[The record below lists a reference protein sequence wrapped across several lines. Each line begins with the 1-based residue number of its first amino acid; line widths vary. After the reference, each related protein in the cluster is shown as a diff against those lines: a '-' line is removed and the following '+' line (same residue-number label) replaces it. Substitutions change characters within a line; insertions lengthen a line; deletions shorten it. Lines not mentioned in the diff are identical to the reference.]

1 MSLWIRS
8 AVACAALGLATAPLT
23 LAAQTPAPVAQSIA
37 GAAGTLLDSQPLA
50 AEFGLEGAA
59 QAFAIRYTSTD
70 GVAGNGSVPV
80 TGALFIPKGAPPK
93 GGWPLIA
100 WAHGTVGI
108 GDDCAPSRN
117 ARSARDRTYLDHW
130 LGEGYAIVATDY
142 QGLGAP
148 GPHPYLNSR
157 AAAYSTL
164 DAIRAVQGDR
174 FGIADRV
181 LLVGQSQGAGAAFA
195 TAGYASDYAPGL
207 DIRGTVATGIPNLAA
222 VPAGA
227 AGDDEKVDRLI
238 AYLLY
243 IASAAHQIDPKYDP
257 ATVLTDR
264 AMPLFERAAD
274 TCVVDMF
281 GAVVEAGLTRGN
293 TFKTDFWRHYAP
305 MLTHAGYPTLNIR
318 TPVFIGTGAEDVDT
332 PASMQKALV
341 DAACAAGSTIEA
353 HVYPGLDHSGTVNR
367 SFADSRLFARRV
379 MSGEAV
385 ASTCAPAGKGG

>member
-1 MSLWIRS
+1 MSFWIRS
-8 AVACAALGLATAPLT
+8 ALACATLGFAAAPLS
-23 LAAQTPAPVAQSIA
+23 LAAQTGAPITQGVSGDA
-37 GAAGTLLDSQPLA
+37 GALLDSQPLA
-50 AEFGLEGAA
+50 AGFGLDGAA

-70 GVAGNGSVPV
+70 GVAGSGTVPV
-80 TGALFIPKGAPPK
+80 TGALFIPKGAAPK

-243 IASAAHQIDPKYDP
+243 IASAAQQIDPKYDP
-257 ATVLTDR
+257 AAVLTDR

-281 GAVVEAGLTRGN
+281 GAVVEAGLTRAN

-341 DAACAAGSTIEA
+341 DAACSAGSTIEA

-385 ASTCAPAGKGG
+385 ASTCTLTGKGG

>member
-8 AVACAALGLATAPLT
+8 AVACAALGLATAPVT
-23 LAAQTPAPVAQSIA
+23 LAAQTPAPVAQGAS
-37 GAAGTLLDSQPLA
+37 GAAGTLLDSQPLP

-59 QAFAIRYTSTD
+59 QAFAIRYSSTD
-70 GVAGNGSVPV
+70 GVAGSGSVPV

-164 DAIRAVQGDR
+164 DAIRAVQGGR
-174 FGIADRV
+174 FGIADTV

-227 AGDDEKVDRLI
+227 AGDEEKVDRII

-243 IASAAHQIDPKYDP
+243 IASAAQQIDPKYDP
-257 ATVLTDR
+257 AAVLTDR

-274 TCVVDMF
+274 TCVIDMF
-281 GAVVEAGLTRGN
+281 GAVVEAGLTRAN

-318 TPVFIGTGAEDVDT
+318 TPVFIGSGAEDVDT

-379 MSGEAV
+379 MAGEAI
-385 ASTCAPAGKGG
+385 AATCAPEGKDS

>member
-1 MSLWIRS
+1 MSFWIRS
-8 AVACAALGLATAPLT
+8 VVACAALGLVAAPLT
-23 LAAQTPAPVAQSIA
+23 LAAHTPAVQSA
-37 GAAGTLLDSQPLA
+37 SGAAGTLVDSQPLA

-59 QAFAIRYTSTD
+59 QAFVIRYTSTD
-70 GVAGNGSVPV
+70 GVAGGGTVPV

-174 FGIADRV
+174 FGVADRV

-227 AGDDEKVDRLI
+227 AGDNEKVDRLI

-257 ATVLTDR
+257 AAVLTDR

-281 GAVVEAGLTRGN
+281 GAVVEAGLTRAN

-305 MLTHAGYPTLNIR
+305 MLTHAGYSTLNIR

-385 ASTCAPAGKGG
+385 PSNCAPGVKGG

>member
-1 MSLWIRS
+1 MSKWMRS
-8 AVACAALGLATAPLT
+8 AAALVAFGLAAVTPA
-23 LAAQTPAPVAQSIA
+23 LAAPAPAAQAAPAPAA
-37 GAAGTLLDSQPLA
+37 GALIESTPLA
-50 AEFGLEGAA
+50 PEFGLEGAA
-59 QAFAIRYTSTD
+59 QAFAIRYASTD
-70 GVAGNGSVPV
+70 GVAGSGTIAV
-80 TGALFIPKGAPPK
+80 TGALFIPKGTPPK

-157 AAAYSTL
+157 AAAYSIL
-164 DAIRAVQGDR
+164 DAIQAVQGDR
-174 FGIADRV
+174 FGIADAV

-195 TAGYASDYAPGL
+195 TAGYAQDYAPGL
-207 DIRGTVATGIPNLAA
+207 DIRGTVATGIPNLSA

-227 AGDDEKVDRLI
+227 AGDEDRVDRVI

-243 IASAAHQIDPKYDP
+243 IASAAQQIDPKYDP
-257 ATVLTDR
+257 AAVLTDR

-281 GAVVEAGLTRGN
+281 GAVVEAGLTRAN
-293 TFKTDFWRHYAP
+293 TFKTDFWRHYAL
-305 MLTHAGYPTLNIR
+305 MLTHAGYPTLHIP
-318 TPVFIGTGAEDVDT
+318 TPLFIGTGAEDVDT
-332 PASMQKALV
+332 PASMQKALI

-353 HVYPGLDHSGTVNR
+353 HVYAGLDHSGTVNR

-379 MSGEAV
+379 MAGEAI
-385 ASTCAPAGKGG
+385 AATCAPTGRKS

>member
-1 MSLWIRS
+1 MSKGMRS
-8 AVACAALGLATAPLT
+8 AAIFAALGLATVQPA
-23 LAAQTPAPVAQSIA
+23 LAAQTPVAQTMPAPAA
-37 GAAGTLLDSQPLA
+37 GALIESRPLA
-50 AEFGLEGAA
+50 SEFGLDGAA
-59 QAFAIRYTSTD
+59 QAFAIRYGSTD
-70 GVAGNGSVPV
+70 GITGSGIVPV
-80 TGALFIPKGAPPK
+80 TGALFIPRGTPPA
-93 GGWPLIA
+93 GGWPVIA

-108 GDDCAPSRN
+108 GDGCAPSRN
-117 ARSARDRTYLDHW
+117 PRSARDRTYLDHW

-164 DAIRAVQGDR
+164 DAVRAVLGGD
-174 FGIADRV
+174 FGLANKV

-195 TAGYASDYAPGL
+195 TAGYAADYASGL

-227 AGDDEKVDRLI
+227 AGDDEKVDRII

-243 IASAAHQIDPKYDP
+243 IASAAQQIDPKYDP
-257 ATVLTDR
+257 AAVLTDR
-264 AMPLFERAAD
+264 AMPLFHRAAD

-281 GAVVEAGLTRGN
+281 GAVVEAGLTRAN

-305 MLTHAGYPTLNIR
+305 MLTHAGYPTLSIR
-318 TPVFIGTGAEDVDT
+318 TPIFIGTGAEDIDT

-341 DAACAAGSTIEA
+341 EAACAAGSVIEA

-367 SFADSRLFARRV
+367 SFADSRLFARSV
-379 MSGEAV
+379 MAGETITA
-385 ASTCAPAGKGG
+385 TCAPGGKES